1 MSNIVTELESL
12 ERQFSKYDKLKIPL
26 YQRSYAWGGDE
37 VQVFW
42 QDIRESIDEGRANY
56 FIGPIVSKTIGEK
69 EVEIIDGQQRLT
81 TSLVLLSIIRRL
93 CLFMFHEDREKN
105 EEYHKF
111 YTILKQ
117 RFEVT
122 GSLLAENGANR
133 YVMNEE
139 NNYIYNSFIVTDTT
153 RDEIE
158 REKKKYKKHDSN
170 YKLLDC
176 IDNAWGYV
184 ERYCGDEKELKTL
197 KEIAVYLLEKLQIL
211 NISVSDESDAYLI
224 FETINDRGRELD
236 TMDLV
241 KNLLFSKVSG
251 SSFERVKNNWIRM
264 QEHLSDMNSANDFL
278 YNFWTVHKG
287 RTSKQS
293 LFTQIRE
300 FIRNGS
306 SSAVEFSNDIT
317 QAARLYSAINNPS
330 DALWNDYNKE
340 TTDNLQVLKVL
351 SAKVVHPIIMAAQPV
366 FDISEFNKLLKYLI
380 VFQVRYVYV
389 SDKHTGRYSTAIST
403 IPNKIKNGE
412 LTKAIKVAKALKA
425 ENIYVSDQEF
435 SDSFKYL
442 TCNTKKA
449 KYLLSAIEEFEAGI
463 LKKINADGLVVNIEH
478 VLPQE
483 QCASWSN
490 EATNIEAQEYSTWAN
505 RLGNM
510 VLSCTKLN
518 KEAARKP
525 FKEKKVVLIE
535 ASKEFATTFNIK
547 EEPNWTKEKIQARQ
561 DKLAEKAIDVWKI
574 SFS

>member
-93 CLFMFHEDREKN
+93 CLFMFHENREKN

-139 NNYIYNSFIVTDTT
+139 NNYIYNSFIVADTT
-153 RDEIE
+153 RNEIE
-158 REKKKYKKHDSN
+158 KEKNRYKKHDSN

-176 IDNAWGYV
+176 IDNTWGYV

-483 QCASWSN
+483 QCAAWSN
-490 EATNIEAQEYSTWAN
+490 EATNIEMQEYSTWAN

-510 VLSCTKLN
+510 VLSCAKLN

-525 FKEKKVVLIE
+525 FIEKKVVLIE
-535 ASKEFATTFNIK
+535 PSKEFATTFDIK

-574 SFS
+574 NFS